1 LADQAV
7 INGVKKLLQNRKAL
21 IEFLLQS
28 TINVENVKE
37 ILDMDVSTILQE
49 GLITDQVMHLL

>member
-28 TINVENVKE
+28 TINVDNVKE